1 MYSTLEIPKI
11 ENVVADAKQVY
22 LYDYR
27 SKVTWSAAML
37 LQQLIQQ
44 PITSSELVVCD
55 PFRMPEPAE
64 LVKEVIGL
72 ANADVD
78 GPRYILF
85 GINPGGM
92 EGSKVVGIKDDAAA
106 VLKKAHR
113 QISAQIEPVVA
124 LAFIFDRINGKLVGA
139 LEIDGGEDGPF
150 VLGDGVFTD
159 LSNGQTWVR
168 QGRDL
173 RVVDVSDL
181 SSTEAPD
188 QEAPAELL
196 EIPDIDVGFGE
207 DPDCDL
213 IELSIPDT
221 SDPPFLGENDDLG
234 SQTSLT
240 RTLKNAVNTMTTRI
254 VGMARGLPKDADS
267 DSSTDVVKAAQDLI
281 TESEN
286 HYYYEEKALQ
296 LNFSVFNTGS
306 HPVDDL
312 QIEFGF
318 PKLDDFEIADRIHMS
333 PFDKSAHP
341 ATRNQGY
348 PGVEYSR
355 SGIIVRNKIG
365 VLEPAAPTPA
375 LRCPI
380 RMAVGPGMQN
390 RKIAIL
396 YTLRR
401 GDEEIGQGRLK
412 IKFGKVV
419 A

>member
-1 MYSTLEIPKI
+1 
-11 ENVVADAKQVY
+11 
-22 LYDYR
+22 
-27 SKVTWSAAML
+27 ML

-44 PITSSELVVCD
+44 PITSSKLVVCD

-92 EGSKVVGIKDDAAA
+92 EGKKVVGIKDDVAAD
-106 VLKKAHR
+106 LKKAHR
-113 QISAQIEPVVA
+113 LISAQIEPVVA
-124 LAFIFDRINGKLVGA
+124 LAFIFDRINGKLAGA

-150 VLGDGVFTD
+150 VPGEEVSAELT
-159 LSNGQTWVR
+159 NGQTWVR
-168 QGRDL
+168 HGRDL
-173 RVVDVSDL
+173 HVVDVSEL
-181 SSTEAPD
+181 GSAEASD

-207 DPDCDL
+207 DPDCDV

-221 SDPPFLGENDDLG
+221 SDPPFLGEKHDSG

-240 RTLKNAVNTMTTRI
+240 ETLKNAVNTMTTRI
-254 VGMARGLPKDADS
+254 VGIARGLSKDNDPN
-267 DSSTDVVKAAQDLI
+267 SSTDVVKAAQDLI
-281 TESEN
+281 TDTEN

-318 PKLDDFEIADRIHMS
+318 PKLDDFDIADRVHMS

-341 ATRNQGY
+341 ATRNKGY
-348 PGVEYSR
+348 PNVESAR
-355 SGIIVRNKIG
+355 GGIIVRNRIG
-365 VLEPAAPTPA
+365 VLEPAVPTPA

-380 RMAVGPGMQN
+380 RLAVGPGMQK
-390 RKIAIL
+390 RKIAVL

-401 GDEEIGQGRLK
+401 GDEVISEGRLK
-412 IKFGKVV
+412 IKFGEVV
-419 A
+419 D

>member
-1 MYSTLEIPKI
+1 
-11 ENVVADAKQVY
+11 
-22 LYDYR
+22 
-27 SKVTWSAAML
+27 ML

-44 PITSSELVVCD
+44 PITSSKLVVCD

-78 GPRYILF
+78 GPRYLLF

-92 EGSKVVGIKDDAAA
+92 EGKKVVGIKDAAA
-106 VLKKAHR
+106 ADLKKAHR
-113 QISAQIEPVVA
+113 LISAQIEPVVA
-124 LAFIFDRINGKLVGA
+124 LAFIFDRINGKLAGA

-150 VLGDGVFTD
+150 VPGEEVSAE

-173 RVVDVSDL
+173 HVVDISELGSAEASD
-181 SSTEAPD
+181 P
-188 QEAPAELL
+188 EAPAEPL

-221 SDPPFLGENDDLG
+221 SDPPFLGEKNDAG

-240 RTLKNAVNTMTTRI
+240 ETLKNAVNTMTTRI
-254 VGMARGLPKDADS
+254 VGLARGLSKDTDPN
-267 DSSTDVVKAAQDLI
+267 SSTDVVKAAQDLI

-286 HYYYEEKALQ
+286 HYYYEERALQ

-318 PKLDDFEIADRIHMS
+318 PKLDDFDIAERIHMS

-341 ATRNQGY
+341 ATRNKGY
-348 PGVEYSR
+348 PNVKSAS
-355 SGIIVRNKIG
+355 SGIIVRNRIG
-365 VLEPAAPTPA
+365 VLEPAVPTSA

-380 RMAVGPGMQN
+380 RMAVGPRMQK
-390 RKIAIL
+390 RKIAVL

-401 GDEEIGQGRLK
+401 GDEVISEGRLK
-412 IKFGKVV
+412 IKFGEVV
-419 A
+419 D

>member
-1 MYSTLEIPKI
+1 
-11 ENVVADAKQVY
+11 
-22 LYDYR
+22 
-27 SKVTWSAAML
+27 ML

-44 PITSSELVVCD
+44 PITSSKLVVCD

-78 GPRYILF
+78 GPRYLLF

-92 EGSKVVGIKDDAAA
+92 EGKKVVGIKDEAAA
-106 VLKKAHR
+106 DLKKAHR
-113 QISAQIEPVVA
+113 LISAQIEPVVA
-124 LAFIFDRINGKLVGA
+124 LAFIFDRINGKLAGA

-150 VLGDGVFTD
+150 VPGEEVSKELT
-159 LSNGQTWVR
+159 NGQTWVR

-173 RVVDVSDL
+173 RVVDISEL
-181 SSTEAPD
+181 TPS
-188 QEAPAELL
+188 EAPAQEATVKLL

-221 SDPPFLGENDDLG
+221 SDPPFVGEKDEFGNE
-234 SQTSLT
+234 TSLT

-254 VGMARGLPKDADS
+254 VGMARGLSKVDDA

-286 HYYYEEKALQ
+286 HYYFEEKALQ
-296 LNFSVFNTGS
+296 LNFSVFNTGE

-318 PKLDDFEIADRIHMS
+318 PKLDDFNIADKIHMS

-341 ATRNQGY
+341 ATRNKGY
-348 PGVEYSR
+348 PKVEHTR
-355 SGIIVRNKIG
+355 TGIIVRNKIG
-365 VLEPAAPTPA
+365 VLEPGAPTPA

-380 RMAVGPGMQN
+380 RMAVGPGMQK
-390 RKIAIL
+390 RKIAVL

-401 GDEEIGQGRLK
+401 ADEVIGEGRLK

-419 A
+419 G

>member
-1 MYSTLEIPKI
+1 
-11 ENVVADAKQVY
+11 
-22 LYDYR
+22 
-27 SKVTWSAAML
+27 ML
-37 LQQLIQQ
+37 LQQLIQK
-44 PITSSELVVCD
+44 PITSSKLVVCV

-92 EGSKVVGIKDDAAA
+92 EGSKVVGIKDAAA
-106 VLKKAHR
+106 ADLKKAHR
-113 QISAQIEPVVA
+113 LISAQIEPVVA
-124 LAFIFDRINGKLVGA
+124 LAFIFDRINGKLAGA

-150 VLGDGVFTD
+150 VPGEEVSAE

-173 RVVDVSDL
+173 RVVDISEL
-181 SSTEAPD
+181 GSAEAPE
-188 QEAPAELL
+188 QEAAPELL

-221 SDPPFLGENDDLG
+221 SDTPFVGEKDDAG
-234 SQTSLT
+234 DETSLT

-254 VGMARGLPKDADS
+254 AGLARGLSQDDDP
-267 DSSTDVVKAAQDLI
+267 DSSTDVVKATQDLI
-281 TESEN
+281 TKSEN

-296 LNFSVFNTGS
+296 LNFSLLNTGS
-306 HPVDDL
+306 YPVDDL

-318 PKLDDFEIADRIHMS
+318 PKLDDFDIADQIHMS
-333 PFDKSAHP
+333 PFDKCAHP
-341 ATRNQGY
+341 ATRNKGY
-348 PGVEYSR
+348 PKVEHTKTGV
-355 SGIIVRNKIG
+355 IVRNKIG
-365 VLEPAAPTPA
+365 VLEPGAPTPA

-380 RMAVGPGMQN
+380 RMAVGPGMQK
-390 RKIAIL
+390 RKIAVL

-401 GDEEIGQGRLK
+401 GDEVISEGRLK
-412 IKFGKVV
+412 IKFGEVV
-419 A
+419 D

>member
-1 MYSTLEIPKI
+1 
-11 ENVVADAKQVY
+11 
-22 LYDYR
+22 
-27 SKVTWSAAML
+27 ML
-37 LQQLIQQ
+37 LQQLIQN
-44 PITSSELVVCD
+44 PIASSKLVVFD

-64 LVKEVIGL
+64 LVREVLGL

-92 EGSKVVGIKDDAAA
+92 EGSKVVGIKDDVAT

-113 QISAQIEPVVA
+113 EISAQIEPVVA
-124 LAFIFDRINGKLVGA
+124 LAFIFDRINGKLAGA

-150 VLGDGVFTD
+150 APGDGASTE

-173 RVVDVSDL
+173 RVVDLSDL
-181 SSTEAPD
+181 GSTDADGSTEASS

-213 IELSIPDT
+213 VELSIPDT
-221 SDPPFLGENDDLG
+221 SDPPFVGEKDDLG
-234 SQTSLT
+234 NETSLT
-240 RTLKNAVNTMTTRI
+240 QTLKNAVNTMTTKI
-254 VGMARGLPKDADS
+254 VGLARGLPKDTDP

-306 HPVDDL
+306 QPVDDL
-312 QIEFGF
+312 HIEFGF
-318 PKLDDFEIADRIHMS
+318 PKLDDFDIADRIHMS

-341 ATRNQGY
+341 ATLNKGY
-348 PGVEYSR
+348 PNVEHAR
-355 SGIIVRNKIG
+355 SGIIVSNRIG
-365 VLEPAAPTPA
+365 VLAPAAPTSA

-380 RMAVGPGMQN
+380 RMAVGPGMQK

-401 GDEEIGQGRLK
+401 GDEVISEGRLK
-412 IKFGKVV
+412 IKFGEVV
-419 A
+419 D

>member
-1 MYSTLEIPKI
+1 
-11 ENVVADAKQVY
+11 
-22 LYDYR
+22 
-27 SKVTWSAAML
+27 ML

-44 PITSSELVVCD
+44 PITSSKLVVYD
-55 PFRMPEPAE
+55 PFRTPEPTE

-106 VLKKAHR
+106 DLKKAHR
-113 QISAQIEPVVA
+113 LISAQIEPVVA
-124 LAFIFDRINGKLVGA
+124 LAFIFDRINGKLAGA

-150 VLGDGVFTD
+150 VPGEGVSTE
-159 LSNGQTWVR
+159 LSTGQTWVR
-168 QGRDL
+168 EGRDL
-173 RVVDVSDL
+173 RVADISELGSTDAQE
-181 SSTEAPD
+181 STEASD
-188 QEAPAELL
+188 QEAPAELF

-207 DPDCDL
+207 DPECDL

-221 SDPPFLGENDDLG
+221 SDPPFLGEKDELG
-234 SQTSLT
+234 NETGLT

-254 VGMARGLPKDADS
+254 VGMARGLSKDADA

-286 HYYYEEKALQ
+286 HYYFEEKALQ
-296 LNFSVFNTGS
+296 LNFSVINTGS

-312 QIEFGF
+312 HIEFGF
-318 PKLDDFEIADRIHMS
+318 PKLDDFDIADQIHMS
-333 PFDKSAHP
+333 PFDKSSHP
-341 ATRNQGY
+341 ATRNEGY
-348 PGVEYSR
+348 PKVEHAR
-355 SGIIVRNKIG
+355 TGIIVRNKIG
-365 VLEPAAPTPA
+365 VLEPAAPTAA

-380 RMAVGPGMQN
+380 RMAVGPGMQK
-390 RKIAIL
+390 RKIAVL

-401 GDEEIGQGRLK
+401 ADEVISEGRLK
-412 IKFGKVV
+412 IRFGEVV
-419 A
+419 G